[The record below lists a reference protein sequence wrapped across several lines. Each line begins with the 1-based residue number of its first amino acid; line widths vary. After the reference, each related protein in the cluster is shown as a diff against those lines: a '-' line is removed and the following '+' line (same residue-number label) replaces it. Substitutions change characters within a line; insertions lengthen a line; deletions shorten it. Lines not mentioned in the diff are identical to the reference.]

1 MRNTRLRRTSEMVL
15 AILLLCLSVGCTVK
29 TTGKRTVHYKLYEN
43 ASLKHIGTWIKTD
56 IYIPREAI
64 VAVMAK
70 GEVWDTRNPAKWR
83 WQPFPLLEL
92 KIGKNGMKR
101 FLTAGGD
108 MKNPANM
115 NVFMSV
121 NDGFLYFS
129 IKGWRH
135 PEKKAG
141 SFIATVILW
150 DKGHQDQIAED
161 IEGLVSTHP
170 GDHQYRHLVSYMA
183 VCFLHMRDYA
193 RAEIFLKRLR
203 ESGQATARVFRMS
216 SHFER
221 SLGRYDRAKAYAE
234 EALRIAKQSGNQIME
249 GGTLLCLSGALSGLG
264 QYEEAMKMAMRSL
277 ALAES
282 KRRPPHRVLSAMA
295 HVSIAGILLKM
306 NNPSESIGHIEGAL
320 RFFTTR
326 DRWGVTP
333 MCYVM
338 LGMSHWQLNEMNE
351 ARKSFESALTE
362 ANKWGRPEPTQVAHT
377 FLGRIAEREGD
388 DQKAFEHYAEAIK
401 IIEGMRSKLTDP
413 SLKALFMEK
422 HLDVYEWMIRLLQ
435 RRQRA
440 PEALHYLERAKARAM
455 LDMLGEKAFSSK
467 VKEENELL
475 AQERSIRK
483 RIDSVSMEME
493 MEVVS
498 PESPGRSEEQISE
511 IRQLESEHR
520 AILDKIERR
529 NPELA
534 SLLTIKPLGAKE
546 IQALL
551 DPDTALLE
559 YFLGR
564 ESQLVFVAAREK
576 VLAVPLHASPGTLFK
591 MIQAFRT
598 DAVEGISLE
607 RLAMKGYQKPLS
619 DLYDILIRPIEGEIS
634 AKKHLVIVPHGMLH
648 YLPFHALLS
657 KKGGKPGYLIESFAI
672 SYLPSASVLK
682 YTRVKNK
689 GNRKDLFAVG
699 NPATGLDP
707 LPAAEQE
714 AREVSALF
722 DRKLVL
728 TGQQATETS
737 VKDQS
742 PSYDMVLLSTHGE
755 MIESNPLKSNLRF
768 APSKGDDG
776 RLTVDEIFDMEIKA
790 NLVTLSACETA
801 LVSGEVENFPQ
812 GDDLVGLTRAF
823 IHAGA
828 PSVVASLWKVSDDST
843 VKLMRAY
850 YRNLQGM
857 SKAEALRT
865 AQLELMK
872 LSLRFN
878 LERGRT
884 AITRSSGYQPG
895 VTIECSHPFFWAP
908 FILVGDWK

>member
-1 MRNTRLRRTSEMVL
+1 MRNTRLRLTSEIVL
-15 AILLLCLSVGCTVK
+15 AVLLFYLPLGCTLK
-29 TTGKRTVHYKLYEN
+29 TIVKRTAHYKLYDI
-43 ASLKHIGTWIKTD
+43 ASLKRIGTWMKTD
-56 IYIPREAI
+56 IYIPRGAI
-64 VAVMAK
+64 VAVIAK
-70 GEVWDTRNPAKWR
+70 GEIWDIRNPAKWR
-83 WQPFPLLEL
+83 WQPFKLLEL
-92 KIGKNGMKR
+92 KTGKNGMKR
-101 FLTAGGD
+101 SLTAGGE
-108 MKNPANM
+108 MENPANM
-115 NVFMSV
+115 NVFKSV
-121 NDGFLYFS
+121 NDGFLYCY
-129 IKGWRH
+129 IKGGRH

-141 SFIATVILW
+141 SLTATVIVW

-170 GDHQYRHLVSYMA
+170 GDRQYRHLMSYMA
-183 VCFLHMRDYA
+183 ECFHHMREYA
-193 RAEIFLKRLR
+193 RAEMLLKRLR
-203 ESGQATARVFRMS
+203 ESGQATAKVLIIS
-216 SHFER
+216 SQFENR
-221 SLGRYDRAKAYAE
+221 LGRHDKAKAYAE
-234 EALRIAKQSGNQIME
+234 EALRVSQQSGNQMVE
-249 GGTLLCLSGALSGLG
+249 VQALFCLSAALCGLG
-264 QYEEAMKMAMRSL
+264 QYEEAMETAMHSL
-277 ALAES
+277 TLAES
-282 KRRPPHRVLSAMA
+282 TLRPYRALSAMG
-295 HVSIAGILLKM
+295 HVSIAGIYLRM
-306 NNPSESIGHIEGAL
+306 NNPSESIKHIEGAL
-320 RFFTTR
+320 RFFTSH
-326 DRWGVTP
+326 DRWGSTP
-333 MCYVM
+333 MCYVF
-338 LGMSHWQLNEMNE
+338 LGLSHWQLNEMNE

-362 ANKWGRPEPTQVAHT
+362 ANKWARPDAMRVAHT
-377 FLGRIAEREGD
+377 FLGRIAEKEGD

-413 SLKALFMEK
+413 SLKAFFMEK
-422 HLDVYEWMIRLLQ
+422 RLDVYEWMIRLLQ
-435 RRQRA
+435 RMQRS
-440 PEALHYLERAKARAM
+440 PEALHYLERAKGRAM

-467 VKEENELL
+467 VEEENELL
-475 AQERSIRK
+475 AQERALRN
-483 RIDSVSMEME
+483 RIDRVSMEME
-493 MEVVS
+493 MVS
-498 PESPGRSEEQISE
+498 PESPGTSEEQISE
-511 IRQLESEHR
+511 LRQLQSEHR

-534 SLLTIKPLGAKE
+534 SLLTIKPLEAGK

-564 ESQLVFVAAREK
+564 ESQLVFLATREK
-576 VLAVPLHASPGTLFK
+576 VLAVPLHGSPETLFK

-607 RLAMKGYQKPLS
+607 RLAMKDYQKPLS
-619 DLYDILIRPIEGEIS
+619 DLYDILIRPVEGEIS

-722 DRKLVL
+722 NRKLVL

-737 VKDQS
+737 VKGQS

-755 MIESNPLKSNLRF
+755 MIESDPLRSNLRF
-768 APSKGDDG
+768 APSTGDDG

-801 LVSGEVENFPQ
+801 LVSGEDGNFPQ

-823 IHAGA
+823 IHAGT

-843 VKLMRAY
+843 VELMRAY

-857 SKAEALRT
+857 SKAEALRK
-865 AQLELMK
+865 AQLELMNS
-872 LSLRFN
+872 SLRFN
-878 LERGRT
+878 LERGRV
-884 AITRSSGYQPG
+884 AITGSASYRPG

>member
-1 MRNTRLRRTSEMVL
+1 MRKTRLRLTSEIVL
-15 AILLLCLSVGCTVK
+15 AILLLCLPLGCTVK
-29 TTGKRTVHYKLYEN
+29 TTGKRTAHYKLYEN
-43 ASLKHIGTWIKTD
+43 APLKRIGTWIKTD
-56 IYIPREAI
+56 VYIPRGAI

-70 GEVWDTRNPAKWR
+70 GEVWDTRNPTKWR
-83 WQPFPLLEL
+83 WQPLRLLAF
-92 KIGKNGMKR
+92 KIGKNGMNR
-101 FLTAGGD
+101 FLTEGGD
-108 MKNPANM
+108 LENPANM
-115 NVFMSV
+115 NVFKSV
-121 NDGFLYFS
+121 NDGFLYCF
-129 IKGWRH
+129 IKGGHH

-141 SFIATVILW
+141 SFIVTVILW

-161 IEGLVSTHP
+161 IEELVSIHP
-170 GDHQYRHLVSYMA
+170 GDHQYRHLMSYMA
-183 VCFLHMRDYA
+183 MCFHQMRDYA
-193 RAEIFLKRLR
+193 RAEMLLKRLR
-203 ESGQATARVFRMS
+203 ESGQATAKVFTIS
-216 SHFER
+216 SRFER

-234 EALRIAKQSGNQIME
+234 EALRISRQSGNQIME
-249 GGTLLCLSGALSGLG
+249 GEALLSLSAALSNLG
-264 QYEEAMKMAMRSL
+264 QYEEAMEIAMRSL

-282 KRRPPHRVLSAMA
+282 TPRPNRPLSAAA
-295 HVSIAGILLKM
+295 HVLMAGIHLWM
-306 NNPSESIGHIEGAL
+306 NNPYESIVHIESAL
-320 RFFTTR
+320 RFFATH
-326 DRWGVTP
+326 DRWGFTP
-333 MCYVM
+333 ACMIFRGVS
-338 LGMSHWQLNEMNE
+338 LWQLNEMND

-362 ANKWGRPEPTQVAHT
+362 ANKWARPEAMRVAHT

-401 IIEGMRSKLTDP
+401 IIEGIRSKLPDP
-413 SLKALFMEK
+413 NLTAPFMEK
-422 HLDVYEWMIRLLQ
+422 RLDVYERMIRLLQ
-435 RRQRA
+435 RMQRA

-455 LDMLGEKAFSSK
+455 LDMLEEKAFSSK

-475 AQERSIRK
+475 AQERALRN
-483 RIDSVSMEME
+483 RIDSLSMEM
-493 MEVVS
+493 VS
-498 PESPGRSEEQISE
+498 PESPGRSEGGISE
-511 IRQLESEHR
+511 LRQLESQHQ
-520 AILDKIERR
+520 AILDEIERR

-534 SLLTIKPLGAKE
+534 SLFTIKPLGARE

-564 ESQLVFVAAREK
+564 EGQLVFVATREK
-576 VLAVPLHASPGTLFK
+576 VLAVPLDGSPETLFK

-714 AREVSALF
+714 AREVSSLF

-728 TGQQATETS
+728 TGKQATETS
-737 VKDQS
+737 VKGQS
-742 PSYDMVLLSTHGE
+742 PDYDMVLLSTHGE
-755 MIESNPLKSNLRF
+755 MIESDPLRSNLRF
-768 APSKGDDG
+768 APSTGDDG

-801 LVSGEVENFPQ
+801 LVSGEAGNFPQ

-843 VKLMRAY
+843 VELMRAY

-857 SKAEALRT
+857 SKAEALRK
-865 AQLELMK
+865 AQLELMD
-872 LSLRFN
+872 SNLRFN

-884 AITRSSGYQPG
+884 AITRSAGYQPG